1 MRIRGL
7 EGRARDR
14 GSGNA
19 GERIRVSAPTTGQS
33 LLGRRWLSD
42 GPPRAIVQI
51 AHGLAEHNGRLC
63 APRRRAQRGGLRG
76 LRQRSSRPWGQGA
89 APADLGHFA
98 DEGGWDKVVGDL
110 WTLNR
115 LIAAEQ
121 PGTPIIFLG
130 HSLGSFLG
138 RGFIA
143 EHSDALAGVAL
154 SGSNGKPP
162 AIATLGRL
170 IARAE
175 RLRLGKRGKS
185 QLIFQMWF
193 GDYNKPFKPA
203 RTAFDWLSRDA
214 RQVDA
219 YVADP
224 LCGFPFTTQL
234 AIDVLDALPYA
245 TGRESLAPIRKD
257 MPLYVFSG
265 ERDPV
270 GANIE
275 GLIGDLK
282 AAGLTRLTTR
292 IYPDA
297 RHETL
302 NETNRDA
309 VTRDLIAWLDGVV
322 ARQ

>member
-1 MRIRGL
+1 MPASEFEL
-7 EGRARDR
+7 RADD
-14 GSGNA
+14 
-19 GERIRVSAPTTGQS
+19 GQS
-33 LLGRRWLSD
+33 LLARRWL
-42 GPPRAIVQI
+42 PERRPRAIVQI
-51 AHGLAEHNGRLC
+51 AHGLTEHSRRYARLAAALNAAGYGVYVADMRGHGPS
-63 APRRRAQRGGLRG
+63 APA
-76 LRQRSSRPWGQGA
+76 
-89 APADLGHFA
+89 ADLGHFA
-98 DEGGWDKVVGDL
+98 EEGGWDKVVGDL

-143 EHSDALAGVAL
+143 EHSDALAGAAL
-154 SGSNGKPP
+154 SGSSGKPP

-185 QLIFQMWF
+185 DPIFAMWF
-193 GDYNKPFKPA
+193 GDFNKPFRPA
-203 RTAFDWLSRDA
+203 RTAFDWLSRDE
-214 RQVDA
+214 REVDA

-234 AIDVLDALPYA
+234 AIDVLDALPRV
-245 TGRESLAPIRKD
+245 TGRENLARIRKD
-257 MPLYVFSG
+257 LPIYVFSG

-270 GANIE
+270 GANIK
-275 GLIGDLK
+275 GLIADLK
-282 AAGLTRLTTR
+282 AAGFTKLTTR
-292 IYPDA
+292 IYPGA

-302 NETNRDA
+302 NETNRDE
-309 VTRDLIAWLDGVV
+309 VMRDLIAWLDGVV
-322 ARQ
+322 GK

>member
-1 MRIRGL
+1 MPASEFEL
-7 EGRARDR
+7 RADD
-14 GSGNA
+14 
-19 GERIRVSAPTTGQS
+19 GQS
-33 LLGRRWLSD
+33 LLARRWLPE
-42 GPPRAIVQI
+42 GRPRAIVQI
-51 AHGLAEHNGRLC
+51 AHGLTEHSRRYARLAAALNAAGYGVYVADMRGHGPS
-63 APRRRAQRGGLRG
+63 APA
-76 LRQRSSRPWGQGA
+76 
-89 APADLGHFA
+89 ADLGHFA

-121 PGTPIIFLG
+121 PGAPIVFLG

-143 EHSDALAGVAL
+143 EHSDALAGAAL
-154 SGSNGKPP
+154 SGSSGKPP

-175 RLRLGKRGKS
+175 RLRVGKRGKS
-185 QLIFQMWF
+185 DPIFAMWF
-193 GDYNKPFKPA
+193 GDFNKPFRPA
-203 RTAFDWLSRDA
+203 RTAFDWLSRDE
-214 RQVDA
+214 REVDA

-234 AIDVLDALPYA
+234 AIDVLDALPRV
-245 TGRESLAPIRKD
+245 TGRENLTAIRKD
-257 MPLYVFSG
+257 LPIYVFSG

-270 GANIE
+270 GANIK
-275 GLIGDLK
+275 GLIADLK
-282 AAGLTRLTTR
+282 AAGFTRLTNR
-292 IYPDA
+292 IYAGA

-302 NETNRDA
+302 NETNRDE

-322 ARQ
+322 GK

>member
-1 MRIRGL
+1 MPASEFEL
-7 EGRARDR
+7 RADD
-14 GSGNA
+14 
-19 GERIRVSAPTTGQS
+19 GQS
-33 LLGRRWLSD
+33 LLARRWLPE
-42 GPPRAIVQI
+42 GRPRAIVQI
-51 AHGLAEHNGRLC
+51 AHGLTEHSRRYARLAAALNAAGYGVYVAEMRGHGPS
-63 APRRRAQRGGLRG
+63 APA
-76 LRQRSSRPWGQGA
+76 
-89 APADLGHFA
+89 ADLGHFA
-98 DEGGWDKVVGDL
+98 DEGGWEKVVGDL

-143 EHSDALAGVAL
+143 EHSDALAGAAL
-154 SGSNGKPP
+154 SGSSGKPP

-185 QLIFQMWF
+185 DPLFAMWF
-193 GDYNKPFKPA
+193 GDFNKPFRPA
-203 RTAFDWLSRDA
+203 RTAFDWLSRDE
-214 RQVDA
+214 REVDA

-234 AIDVLDALPYA
+234 AIDVLDALPRV
-245 TGRESLAPIRKD
+245 TGRENLAAIREDLPI
-257 MPLYVFSG
+257 YVFSG

-270 GANIE
+270 GANIK
-275 GLIGDLK
+275 GLIADLK
-282 AAGLTRLTTR
+282 AAGFTRLTTR
-292 IYPDA
+292 IYPGA

-302 NETNRDA
+302 NETNRDE
-309 VTRDLIAWLDGVV
+309 VTGDLIAWLDGVV
-322 ARQ
+322 GK

>member
-1 MRIRGL
+1 MPGS
-7 EGRARDR
+7 EFEFRADD
-14 GSGNA
+14 
-19 GERIRVSAPTTGQS
+19 GQS
-33 LLGRRWLSD
+33 LLARRWLPD
-42 GPPRAIVQI
+42 GLPRAIVQI
-51 AHGLAEHNGRLC
+51 AHGLAEHSARYARIAGALNAAGY
-63 APRRRAQRGGLRG
+63 AVYANDHRGHG
-76 LRQRSSRPWGQGA
+76 PKT

-110 WTLNR
+110 WIVNR
-115 LIAAEQ
+115 RIAAEQ
-121 PGTPIIFLG
+121 PGVPIVFLG

-138 RGFIA
+138 RSFIA
-143 EHSDALAGVAL
+143 ANSDALAGAAL

-162 AIATLGRL
+162 AIATLGRG

-175 RLRLGKRGKS
+175 RFRLGRRGKS

-203 RTAFDWLSRDA
+203 RTPFDWLSRDE
-214 RQVDA
+214 REVDA

-245 TGRESLAPIRKD
+245 TGRESLALIRKD

-270 GANIE
+270 GANIA

-302 NETNRDA
+302 NETNRDE